1 MTRPIVS
8 CVFSAIDFSIEDDEP
23 ETSDYDMN
31 AMEVDQTTS
40 TENTDQSRDKR
51 KSEVKELV
59 HYMRSWYFSL
69 RLAQRSLRFHT
80 VLTEFLLLV
89 YS

>member
-1 MTRPIVS
+1 MF
-8 CVFSAIDFSIEDDEP
+8 FSAIDFSIEDDEP

-59 HYMRSWYFSL
+59 HYINFGIFHFS
-69 RLAQRSLRFHT
+69 
-80 VLTEFLLLV
+80 
-89 YS
+89 